1 MQVGPAGVREDRSVT
16 IFRLDRGAALITAG
30 VFVLL
35 AAPLAALA
43 FWWSSWLLAVFA
55 ASCGIVA
62 AIYAFRPPVLLR
74 LDAEG
79 YRSRLRFASGRFIGA
94 WTDVED
100 AEVANGLL
108 LLTTADATQAFPLRL
123 VGRQR
128 VQVLTAFSEHLDAAN
143 GYQRWLR

>member
-1 MQVGPAGVREDRSVT
+1 MREDRSVT
-16 IFRLDRGAALITAG
+16 TFRLDRSAALIAAG

-43 FWWSSWLLAVFA
+43 FWWSSWVLAACA
-55 ASCGIVA
+55 ASSGIVA
-62 AIYAFRPPVLLR
+62 GIYAFRPPVLLR

-79 YRSRLRFASGRFIGA
+79 YRSRLRFASGRFAGS
-94 WTDVED
+94 WTEVED
-100 AEVANGLL
+100 AEVADGLL
-108 LLTTADATQAFPLRL
+108 ILTTSDATQAFPLRL

-128 VQVLTAFSEHLDAAN
+128 VQVLTAVSERLDAAN

>member
-1 MQVGPAGVREDRSVT
+1 VT
-16 IFRLDRGAALITAG
+16 TFRLARRAALIAAG
-30 VFVLL
+30 AFVLL

-43 FWWSSWLLAVFA
+43 FWWSSWLLAACA
-55 ASCGIVA
+55 ASCCIVA
-62 AIYAFRPPVLLR
+62 AIYTFRPPVLLR

-79 YRSRLRFASGRFIGA
+79 YRSRLRFASGRFDGS

-100 AEVANGLL
+100 AEVADGLL
-108 LLTTADATQAFPLRL
+108 ILTTSDATHAFPLRL